1 MAWHALRSRVRIGR
15 RWWSLVTRVV
25 IALLVAWLLAHAPV
39 RFIAPE
45 KWVAFVQVPIVVF
58 FLLCYLGKVLF
69 DTLFFDHYKS

>member
-1 MAWHALRSRVRIGR
+1 MAWHAVRSRVRIGR

-25 IALLVAWLLAHAPV
+25 IASLVAWLLAVAPV
-39 RFIAPE
+39 SSVAPQ

-58 FLLCYLGKVLF
+58 FLVCYLGKVIV